1 MKKAFRFKVLF
12 IALAISILSGALISC
27 EKSSTKSDNSS
38 SSTTDLAKAK
48 NYLYSIMSSIYYWS
62 SSIPSVNADSYS
74 DIFEYFDALCVSN
87 DRWSWMM
94 DAAEY
99 NSMETGTYSIYGGK
113 FCQPYEYY
121 GDYGIYMG
129 LVYDNSPLAAQ
140 GVTRG
145 WQLTKLDGVAVN
157 TLIAAG
163 TFNSTLDKASL
174 TFTYKDLNGT
184 EHTFTT
190 SKASVQ
196 TSSVP
201 KSAIFT
207 QADYPSLPSTAKVGY
222 VLYTTFNS
230 SMESQITNTLKNF
243 KSSGITDLIV
253 DLRYNGGGDLNV
265 CKDIAGLLVPAAGN
279 GKIFLQLKHNS
290 KYSSYDTQ
298 NTSQYKFSRSTNSLD
313 LSRIYF
319 ITGSGT
325 ASASESL
332 MNGLKPF
339 LTVKQVGDTTYGKPN
354 GMYVYSYP
362 DNSAGT
368 SSLEYV
374 FLPICFYCVN
384 SEGGGYFD
392 NGIVPDNYRYDDLYH
407 DFGVKEDLIA
417 ACLYNIATGSYPSK
431 PSKSAAAAIT
441 KSMTGGKRIARPEDS
456 AGYGLAIARH

>member
-1 MKKAFRFKVLF
+1 MKNLFSFRRTCIILCVCVL
-12 IALAISILSGALISC
+12 ASSATSC
-27 EKSSTKSDNSS
+27 EKSTTKSE
-38 SSTTDLAKAK
+38 STESDLTDAK

-74 DIFEYFDALCVSN
+74 DIFKYFDALCVSN

-113 FCQPYEYY
+113 FLQPYEYY

-129 LVYDNSPLAAQ
+129 LVYDGSPLAAQ

-145 WQLTKLDGVAVN
+145 WHLTKLNGTAVN
-157 TLIAAG
+157 TLISAG
-163 TFNSTLDKASL
+163 TFNSTLDTSPL
-174 TFTYKDLNGT
+174 TFTYLDLNGT

-190 SKASVQ
+190 SKATVQ

-201 KSAIFT
+201 KTAVYT
-207 QADYPSLPSTAKVGY
+207 QSDYSSLPSSAKVGY
-222 VLYTTFNS
+222 MLYTTFNS
-230 SMESQITNTLKNF
+230 NMESQVTNAIQSF
-243 KSSGITDLIV
+243 KSSGITDLII
-253 DLRYNGGGDLNV
+253 DLRYNGGGDLSV
-265 CKDIAGLLVPAAGN
+265 CKDFGSLLVPSAGD

-298 NTSQYKFSRSTNSLD
+298 SSSVYKFARSSNSLD
-313 LSRIYF
+313 LSRVFF

-332 MNGLKPF
+332 INGLKPYM
-339 LTVKQVGDTTYGKPN
+339 TVKQVGDTTYGKPN

-362 DNSAGT
+362 DNSIGKST
-368 SSLEYV
+368 LEYV

-407 DFGVKEDLIA
+407 DFGVKEDLIS
-417 ACLYNIATGSYPSK
+417 ACLYFIATGTYPAK
-431 PSKSAAAAIT
+431 PSKSSDTAFT
-441 KSMTGGKRIARPEDS
+441 KAQTVGKRIARPEDS
-456 AGYGLAIARH
+456 SGYGTAIAKH